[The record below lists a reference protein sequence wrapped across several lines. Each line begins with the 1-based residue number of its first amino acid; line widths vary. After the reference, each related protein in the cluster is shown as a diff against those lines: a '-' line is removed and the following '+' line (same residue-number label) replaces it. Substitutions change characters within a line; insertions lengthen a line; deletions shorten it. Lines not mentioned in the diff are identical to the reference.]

1 MEAVGAAAS
10 LTQFALLALKCA
22 KETHEA
28 LSSFKDGPDIL
39 KLLSNDFLRVHDIL
53 KRLHQSAS
61 TSADSALDAHIQQ
74 SIQTLCSRA
83 VSLVS
88 LQATPG
94 DNGGKRL
101 WKQIKTVVSESDVK
115 RIREELGQLAVILN
129 LRLSGLS
136 WLVLSPTFI
145 SQPTS

>member
-10 LTQFALLALKCA
+10 LTQFALLALKCV
-22 KETHEA
+22 KEAHEA
-28 LSSFKDGPDIL
+28 LSSFKDGPYIL
-39 KLLSNDFLRVHDIL
+39 KLLSNDFLRVQGIL
-53 KRLHQSAS
+53 ERLHRSAS

-74 SIQTLCSRA
+74 SIQALCSRA

-115 RIREELGQLAVILN
+115 RIRDELGQLVIILN

-136 WLVLSPTFI
+136 W
-145 SQPTS
+145 